1 MLLVLLAC
9 ASAPPDPRPALLANW
24 TGLRRVKLDAERAF
38 RDANYG
44 EACAALKLSLAA
56 ADPPPPNWPLLLT
69 VASRDPSCL
78 TLAEGD
84 SLAAWGHDRPEWRDA
99 VGEWEA
105 AHGLYVD
112 PATLSPGARL
122 GVLMRGEESAPV
134 VAAAAEVLADDPTDA
149 RACRILVQDDV
160 DRGELLGALARCPDV
175 HTPALL
181 QLRASALDEAGRWS
195 EAVAVYDA
203 AGFSLHSAAVL
214 YQEGSGRDEDIEHRL
229 DEPVPPAALHRALWD
244 ILRGRPPRVSGLD
257 ESPEAQLVRALAGD
271 PASVA
276 NLPDLPGLEPRV
288 LHARLTGNVEALD
301 ALLAAD
307 PDNEVLWR
315 ARLGVAHERGLDA
328 HDALARLR
336 ERDGD
341 HLRLRGSTPRR
352 EAPWRV
358 LVPSTWSALAAQF
371 PGLAALGEDDVGR
384 SWRAAQK
391 LSEAQ
396 RSAALAELQ
405 AGHPE
410 LRGLAR
416 VRAGGS
422 ILDGPP
428 AGR

>member
-1 MLLVLLAC
+1 MLLLLLAC
-9 ASAPPDPRPALLANW
+9 ATAPPDPRPVLVANW
-24 TGLRRVKLDAERAF
+24 TGLRRVKLDAARAF

-44 EACAALKLSLAA
+44 ETCAALKLSLSA
-56 ADPPPPNWPLLLT
+56 ADPPPGNWPLLLT

-78 TLAEGD
+78 TVAEGD

-99 VGEWEA
+99 VGEWES

-134 VAAAAEVLADDPTDA
+134 VAAAAEVLAADPTDA
-149 RACRILVQDDV
+149 RACRILVQDDM
-160 DRGELLGALARCPDV
+160 DRGELLDALARCPDV
-175 HTPALL
+175 QTPALL

-203 AGFSLHSAAVL
+203 AGFSLHGAAVL

-271 PASVA
+271 PTSVA
-276 NLPDLPGLEPRV
+276 NLPDLPGLEARV

-307 PDNEVLWR
+307 PDSDVLWR

-341 HLRLRGSTPRR
+341 HLRLRGSTARR
-352 EAPWRV
+352 EAPWSV
-358 LVPSTWSALAAQF
+358 LVPYTWSALAARL

-384 SWRAAQK
+384 SWRAAEK
-391 LSEAQ
+391 LSGAE

-428 AGR
+428 AVR